1 MDVTIE
7 TDRLKISL
15 LSEKDYNFIY
25 ELLNTDGWIKYIG
38 NRNIN
43 SEKDVIHY
51 IQKVTMNSQITYW
64 IVKRKQ
70 GDIPMGLVTLIK
82 RDYLEFEDIGFAFLP
97 QFFNNGYALEASKA
111 ILRDLK
117 SNNKIEYILA
127 ICIIDNIPSI
137 RLIEKLG
144 LRFEKTICEDN
155 TDLSIYKV
163 SIQELAL

>member
-1 MDVTIE
+1 MDITIE

-43 SEKDVIHY
+43 SEKDAIHY
-51 IQKVTMNSQITYW
+51 IHKVTMNSQITYW
-64 IVKRKQ
+64 IVKCKQ

-117 SNNKIEYILA
+117 RNNKIEYILA
-127 ICIIDNIPSI
+127 ICIMDNIPSI

-144 LRFEKTICEDN
+144 LRFEKTICEEN
-155 TDLSIYKV
+155 TDLSIYKA